1 LQVQIAERQNQKEEL
16 ERDLAAHNNQLEENQ
31 NLQTLIREVEQQK
44 IELNS
49 SLSTVLQERQTTEVN
64 LNLIMAQ
71 LRELQNEVLEQQI
84 NKDSTR
90 NNFS

>member
-1 LQVQIAERQNQKEEL
+1 
-16 ERDLAAHNNQLEENQ
+16 
-31 NLQTLIREVEQQK
+31 
-44 IELNS
+44 LNS

-84 NKDSTR
+84 NKDKLDKK
-90 NNFS
+90 